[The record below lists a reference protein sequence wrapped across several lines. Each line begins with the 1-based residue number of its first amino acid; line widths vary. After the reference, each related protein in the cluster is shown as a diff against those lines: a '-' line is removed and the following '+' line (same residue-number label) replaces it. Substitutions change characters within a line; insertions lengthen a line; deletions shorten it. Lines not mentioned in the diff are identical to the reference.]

1 MEMLCLYRC
10 NALESKL
17 GLKTRSMKVYQEET
31 GNVQKL
37 YSSWAELSLV
47 CACITLQVAAISHHG
62 DSFMFTN
69 SRRGRLQGAYVRVI
83 NKSQVRISGEMGFVR
98 PSAAENQ
105 DQALQ
110 VDPGRPEVGKKRG
123 VKI

>member
-1 MEMLCLYRC
+1 
-10 NALESKL
+10 
-17 GLKTRSMKVYQEET
+17 MKVYQEET

-83 NKSQVRISGEMGFVR
+83 NKSQVRSSGEMGFVR

-110 VDPGRPEVGKKRG
+110 VDPGRPEVGKKKVLRFILLKC
-123 VKI
+123 VEEACRENPRAFVSYH